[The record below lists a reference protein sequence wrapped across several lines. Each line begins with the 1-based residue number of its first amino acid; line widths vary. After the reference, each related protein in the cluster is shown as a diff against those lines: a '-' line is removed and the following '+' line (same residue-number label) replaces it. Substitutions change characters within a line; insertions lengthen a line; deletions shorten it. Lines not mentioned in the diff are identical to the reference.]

1 MIKYGKLT
9 VKIDNKII
17 KELNIFV
24 KNDIR
29 KKEVSDYF
37 KELLFSFE
45 NMFKEKYWKEI
56 Y

>member
-45 NMFKEKYWKEI
+45 NMFQEKYWKEI